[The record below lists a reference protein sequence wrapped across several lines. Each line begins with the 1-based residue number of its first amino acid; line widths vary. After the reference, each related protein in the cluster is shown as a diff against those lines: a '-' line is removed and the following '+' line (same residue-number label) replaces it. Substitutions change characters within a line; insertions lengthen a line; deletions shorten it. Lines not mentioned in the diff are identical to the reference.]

1 MIRKVDVKQVTIID
15 NVNIED
21 KIITL
26 RGIQVI
32 LDRDL
37 ATLYQVETKVFN
49 QSVKRNIQRFPQ
61 NFRFQLN
68 ENEKNELVTNC
79 DRFNSLKHST
89 SLPYAFTEFGVS
101 MLSAVLKSDI
111 AIEISIKIIESFV
124 NMRKVINSNTL
135 MYQRFERIEKR
146 LSIHDEN
153 FEKIFKAIEDKSL
166 KAEQGVFYNGQIF
179 DAYCFVTD
187 LIKSAEK
194 SILLIDNY
202 IDESTLTILSKNQ
215 NITTTLYTSNISN
228 QLKLDIEKYN
238 QQYKK
243 IELKKFDLSHDRFLI
258 IDDKEVYH
266 IGASL
271 KDLGKKWFAFSKIE
285 INSFEIIG
293 KLK

>member
-1 MIRKVDVKQVTIID
+1 MKKLEIINNTDIQNKIFTIRGV
-15 NVNIED
+15 
-21 KIITL
+21 
-26 RGIQVI
+26 QVI

-49 QSVKRNIQRFPQ
+49 QAVKRNIKRFPQ

-101 MLSAVLKSDI
+101 MLSAVLKSNI

-124 NMRKVINSNTL
+124 NMRKVISSNTL
-135 MYQRFERIEKR
+135 MYQRFERIEQK
-146 LSIHDEN
+146 LFTHDEN
-153 FEKIFKAIEDKSL
+153 FEKIFKAIADKSV
-166 KAEQGVFYNGQIF
+166 KPEQGIFYNGQIF
-179 DAYCFVTD
+179 DAYIFIND
-187 LIKSAEK
+187 LVKSAK
-194 SILLIDNY
+194 HSILLIDNY

-215 NITTTLYTSNISN
+215 NINITIYTSKISR
-228 QLKLDIEKYN
+228 QLNLDIKKYN

-243 IELKKFDLSHDRFLI
+243 IELKKFNVSHDRFLI
-258 IDDKEVYH
+258 IDEKEVYH

-271 KDLGKKWFAFSKIE
+271 KDLGKKWFAFSKMDID
-285 INSFEIIG
+285 SFEIIG
-293 KLK
+293 KLI

>member
-1 MIRKVDVKQVTIID
+1 MNDLTIVESVDIQ
-15 NVNIED
+15 D
-21 KIITL
+21 KIFTI
-26 RGIQVI
+26 RGVQVI

-37 ATLYQVETKVFN
+37 ANLYQVETKVFN
-49 QSVKRNIQRFPQ
+49 QAVKRNIERFPQ

-68 ENEKNELVTNC
+68 KYETNELVTNC

-101 MLSAVLKSDI
+101 MLSVILKGDI
-111 AIEISIKIIESFV
+111 AINISIKIIESFV
-124 NMRKVINSNTL
+124 NMRKIIGSNTL
-135 MYQRFERIEKR
+135 MYQRFERIESR

-166 KAEQGVFYNGQIF
+166 QVEEGIFYNGQVF
-179 DAYCFVTD
+179 DAYSFVSD
-187 LIKSAEK
+187 LVKSAKK
-194 SILLIDNY
+194 SIVLIDNY
-202 IDESTLTILSKNQ
+202 VDESTLTILSKNQ
-215 NITTTLYTSNISN
+215 NINTTIYTSKISK
-228 QLKLDIEKYN
+228 QSRLDIEKYN

-258 IDDKEVYH
+258 IDDAEVYH

-271 KDLGKKWFAFSKIE
+271 KDLGKKWFAFSKMD